1 MLDMSVENPW
11 TVVFHEYA
19 HQLMNGNIT
28 APIDPWLQE
37 GFAEYF
43 SSIEVDGKQ
52 ARVGK
57 IPDYDYQI
65 LQQMGMMKVAD
76 LLRVEQ
82 NSATYNESGDHR
94 TTFYAE
100 SSMVV
105 HYLYDNSLLPKLAT
119 FFTLKVDKGIPVEQ
133 AIQQSFGMSAS
144 QFDKELRNY
153 VSSGRFRYYAIP
165 SPADIVKANYTAK
178 PFTQYDS
185 SAVIADIHL
194 HSMDYHDKA
203 AAEFQEIL
211 KADPNNAAAARGLGY
226 AYLQARNFDGAAEY
240 FKRASQEDSKD
251 PRIHY
256 YSAMLMS
263 RQGSFTDGS
272 NLPDVLKELETAI
285 SLDPTFADAYALLA
299 FAEARS
305 GDFQKGL
312 ANMQKAVSLNPQN
325 EQYRFNL
332 AQMYLNSQQPD
343 QAIAILQTL
352 SRSSDR
358 MAAMRAS
365 QSLNQALEFKA
376 SMEQARKQAAESR
389 PDVSAQLQNTA
400 ASNESVTVLPSQTK
414 VSFIKGTVMGVDCS
428 SPPTAVMTVSSS
440 GRTFNIRV
448 SDSKHVLLIGAD
460 EFSCAW
466 KKQKVAINYR
476 ETGDVAGT
484 AISIEVQ

>member
-1 MLDMSVENPW
+1 MLFRSLHRQAVY
-11 TVVFHEYA
+11 TV
-19 HQLMNGNIT
+19 
-28 APIDPWLQE
+28 
-37 GFAEYF
+37 
-43 SSIEVDGKQ
+43 
-52 ARVGK
+52 
-57 IPDYDYQI
+57 
-65 LQQMGMMKVAD
+65 
-76 LLRVEQ
+76 
-82 NSATYNESGDHR
+82 
-94 TTFYAE
+94 
-100 SSMVV
+100 
-105 HYLYDNSLLPKLAT
+105 
-119 FFTLKVDKGIPVEQ
+119 
-133 AIQQSFGMSAS
+133 
-144 QFDKELRNY
+144 
-153 VSSGRFRYYAIP
+153 
-165 SPADIVKANYTAK
+165 
-178 PFTQYDS
+178 YDS

-194 HSMDYHDKA
+194 HSIDYHDKA

-263 RQGSFTDGS
+263 REGSFADGS
-272 NLPDVLKELETAI
+272 NLPDVLKELETAV
-285 SLDPTFADAYALLA
+285 SLDPTFADAYTLLA

-305 GDFQKGL
+305 GDSLKGL

-332 AQMYLNSQQPD
+332 AQMYLNNRQPD

-376 SMEQARKQAAESR
+376 SMEQARKQVAESR
-389 PDVSAQLQNTA
+389 PDMSPQLQNTSA
-400 ASNESVTVLPSQTK
+400 PNESVAVLPSQTK

-428 SPPTAVMTVSSS
+428 SPPTAVMTVSAS
-440 GRTFNIRV
+440 GKTFNIRV
-448 SDSKHVLLIGAD
+448 SDSQHVLLIGAD